1 MAKKSSEL
9 FTVACPCCNA
19 ELQIDPVTR
28 AVISHKEHEKPRSI
42 ADLEAA
48 MTRFKGEAE
57 RREDAFQKSVAE
69 HKIHKSVLD
78 RKFDE
83 LLKQAKANPDE
94 PPPKRDIDWD

>member
-1 MAKKSSEL
+1 MAKPRSDL
-9 FTVACPCCNA
+9 FTVFCPCCQA

-28 AVISHKEHEKPRSI
+28 AIISHKEHEKPRSV

-48 MTRFKGEAE
+48 VNRFKGEAD
-57 RREDAFQKSVAE
+57 RREDAFQKSVHE
-69 HKIHKSVLD
+69 HKQHHQVLD

-83 LLKQAKANPDE
+83 LLKQARENPDQ